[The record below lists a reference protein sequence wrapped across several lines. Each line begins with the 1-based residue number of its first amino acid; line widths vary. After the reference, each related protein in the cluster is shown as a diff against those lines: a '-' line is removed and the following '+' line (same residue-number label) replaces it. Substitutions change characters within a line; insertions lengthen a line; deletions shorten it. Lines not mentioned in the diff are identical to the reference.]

1 MTGSTRCVRQTGEVD
16 GFDCFCESLVG
27 SWEALVVPHPSATIV
42 RGDGFAGC
50 RHPNAVFNNAV
61 VLAPHAVNSAR
72 RFFDDA
78 ESFALWCRGDDTPTA
93 SALESAG
100 FHRDVTTRPMRCN
113 LADADLPVSSIP
125 VFGDVDLARIAELNG
140 LPGDVLVGVPRARG
154 FATSGFEAGLVL
166 IEVGSDVNVSF
177 VATRPDAR
185 RRGLAAA
192 VTAAALRDAVHRGLK
207 SASLQA
213 TPMAEGL
220 YAKLGFA
227 PVAQIQ
233 EWLPP

>member
-1 MTGSTRCVRQTGEVD
+1 MD
-16 GFDCFCESLVG
+16 GFDRYFESLVG
-27 SWEALVVPHPSATIV
+27 SWEALVVPHPSARVV

-61 VLAPHAVNSAR
+61 VLVPHAVRSAQR
-72 RFFDDA
+72 LFDDA
-78 ESFALWCRGDDTPTA
+78 DPFALWCRGDDIETA
-93 SALESAG
+93 AALDSAG
-100 FHRDVTTRPMRCN
+100 FRRDVTTHPMRCN
-113 LADADLPVSSIP
+113 LVDADLPVNSMP
-125 VFGDVDLARIAELNG
+125 VLGDVDLARIAELNG
-140 LPGDVLVGVPRARG
+140 LPGDVLVGVPGARG

-177 VATRPDAR
+177 VATRHDAR
-185 RRGLAAA
+185 RHGLAAA
-192 VTAAALRDAVHRGLK
+192 VTTAALRDALQLG
-207 SASLQA
+207 STTASLQA

-227 PVAQIQ
+227 PVARIQ